1 MSYNINL
8 GGWNSIFAVPS
19 RVVDEDLKLA
29 SAYQLKVLLYLLRHS
44 NESLTKE
51 QIGQSLAMHPDDVSD
66 SLTYW
71 IEKGL
76 LVERENELVPS
87 EAAVT
92 AEPTQQ
98 KEITAQNTVAENS
111 ANTQE
116 KATEKPQPKQRAMS
130 RPQRP
135 DSFFVA
141 KRLENDSSLAA
152 LMDEAQII
160 LGKPL
165 SSGDTATLVMLHDTD
180 GLPVDVLIMLMQ
192 YCMSMGKGNMRA
204 IERLGIA
211 WASEEI
217 FTLEAAEEKI
227 KQSKQRYNAW
237 GIVSST
243 FGVKNIGSPTKQQL
257 EYAEKW
263 LNVWGFTTDMLREA
277 YELCVDSKGEMNL
290 RYIDGILKRW
300 NADNI
305 KCLEDIEKSESKRAK
320 KGKSTT
326 KRGDSENASY
336 DLSEF
341 EQSSIFDD

>member
-44 NESLTKE
+44 NENLTKE
-51 QIGQSLAMHPDDVSD
+51 QIGQALAMHPADVSD

-87 EAAVT
+87 ELSVTTVATEHKESTVQKAA
-92 AEPTQQ
+92 
-98 KEITAQNTVAENS
+98 AQNTE
-111 ANTQE
+111 NTQE
-116 KATEKPQPKQRAMS
+116 EVTEKPQQKPRAMS

-141 KRLENDSSLAA
+141 KRLENDSSLVA

-204 IERLGIA
+204 IERLGVQ

-243 FGVKNIGSPTKQQL
+243 FGVKNVGSPTKQQL
-257 EYAEKW
+257 EYSEKW

-320 KGKSTT
+320 KSKSPA
-326 KRGDSENASY
+326 KKGDSENASY